1 MKKIKKIKKVG
12 ILQRLKNIEDNIS
25 PRNEN
30 AGDEN
35 AGDENAGDEN
45 AEDENKEEEVEPE
58 ELVIIRNSILNRYD
72 INKLISRSRST
83 NPDMPSVIDGRDVY
97 NAYVDLRLNR
107 INQDQYNQ
115 VFNIFNNKIDRMIR
129 VRGNNLGS
137 VQNICLNLRNDL
149 VNDQNNQE
157 GRSFKKSKRLGPA
170 VKILTPNQML
180 ALLPIPL
187 AQIQAGNN
195 SQKLKNEIRQ
205 LLYSLYRSK
214 KINKSIYK
222 KLIDTIKNL

>member
-1 MKKIKKIKKVG
+1 M
-12 ILQRLKNIEDNIS
+12 QRLKNIEDNIS

-35 AGDENAGDEN
+35 AGDENAG
-45 AEDENKEEEVEPE
+45 DENKEEEVEPE

-129 VRGNNLGS
+129 VRGNNLGP
-137 VQNICLNLRNDL
+137 VQNI
-149 VNDQNNQE
+149 
-157 GRSFKKSKRLGPA
+157 F
-170 VKILTPNQML
+170 
-180 ALLPIPL
+180 
-187 AQIQAGNN
+187 
-195 SQKLKNEIRQ
+195 
-205 LLYSLYRSK
+205 
-214 KINKSIYK
+214 
-222 KLIDTIKNL
+222 